1 MFSHIGQVALSYMWG
16 PWSFCELSYSVI
28 VLVLGLSRI
37 IDVVTMLEVLRN
49 GTN

>member
-16 PWSFCELSYSVI
+16 PWSFCGLSYSV

-37 IDVVTMLEVLRN
+37 IDEVTILEVVRN